1 MTQKQYRYLE
11 FSIVYCQAQASYH
24 RPDMISDH
32 IKSTKLKKTSH
43 ETDSETVQRGNLD
56 ISFDPIVISAKMPCV
71 FDVIVLQ

>member
-32 IKSTKLKKTSH
+32 ISSVALRVRLAGSLEQGTK
-43 ETDSETVQRGNLD
+43 DSGVWFVWPL
-56 ISFDPIVISAKMPCV
+56 
-71 FDVIVLQ
+71 